1 MPFRDLPSLA
11 DPLYDDFRGLPQVD
25 FQRVGRKLASACLP
39 NGRIDHDVIQQK
51 LALRRYHIIQRKNKS
66 YISVCASGP
75 SRIRR
80 WRDVS
85 FGGEL
90 HESGKSHWSIGHAF
104 EPRREQLLLRLG
116 ERVRHEQRYKRIKP
130 VAAFSGDAKL
140 FR

>member
-1 MPFRDLPSLA
+1 MPFRDLPCLA
-11 DPLYDDFRGLPQVD
+11 RPFYDDFRGLPQVD

-51 LALRRYHIIQRKNKS
+51 LALRRYHIIQRENKS
-66 YISVCASGP
+66 YISVSPFGR
-75 SRIRR
+75 SRICLGRKL
-80 WRDVS
+80 S
-85 FGGEL
+85 FRCEL
-90 HESGKSHWSIGHAF
+90 SELRHRILGYAF

-130 VAAFSGDAKL
+130 VATFSGDAKL